1 MSNGYATLGNN
12 TNFSDFTFDGADAF
26 QSGGS
31 FSYKATY
38 PTSAFTNELMP
49 YDPSIIYKLSYYI
62 KSDYAS
68 AHYYDILDCYDI
80 DGNQIIDAQVEFV
93 VGSTTTL
100 VADLKPGDTS
110 VSVESAAGFNS
121 SDSDGRQSFN
131 RGLMF

>member
-1 MSNGYATLGNN
+1 MSNGYATLGDN
-12 TNFSDFTFDGADAF
+12 TNFSDFIFDGADAF

-31 FSYKATY
+31 FSYKATH
-38 PTSAFTNELMP
+38 PAQAFTNELMP

-68 AHYYDILDCYDI
+68 ALYYDFLDCYDI
-80 DGNQIIDAQVEFV
+80 DRKRIRTEDVEFV

-110 VSVESAAGFNS
+110 VSVKSAAGFNS
-121 SDSDGRQSFN
+121 SDSDGRQYYN